1 MTAAGIDCHAHIIDL
16 KRFPLSPGRGY
27 KPTPE
32 ESGTREEFAATLDA
46 HGIARGVLVQLS
58 GYGTD
63 NRVLLDAIAAYPGRF
78 KAIAVIAPS
87 ITDRMLEDLTRGGVV
102 GVRFN
107 LVSYDRDA
115 LVRPDAPRL
124 LARIKAL
131 GWFAQVYAD
140 DAQWQAAAPVLRAS
154 NVNVI
159 VDHLGVRGLARG
171 TGQRGFQ
178 EVLSLGSD
186 GRAIVKLSGLYR
198 ISAQQSQFTDLDPF
212 VERLIAAF
220 GIDRCV
226 WGSDWPFIN
235 TSLRPSCADQLAPLR
250 RWLPDEA
257 DRAKVLA
264 ANGSRLFKFEDAA

>member
-1 MTAAGIDCHAHIIDL
+1 
-16 KRFPLSPGRGY
+16 
-27 KPTPE
+27 
-32 ESGTREEFAATLDA
+32 
-46 HGIARGVLVQLS
+46 
-58 GYGTD
+58 
-63 NRVLLDAIAAYPGRF
+63 
-78 KAIAVIAPS
+78 
-87 ITDRMLEDLTRGGVV
+87 MLEDLAGRGVV

-115 LVRPDAPRL
+115 LVRPDAPKL

-171 TGQRGFQ
+171 IGQRGFQ

-198 ISAQQSQFTDLDPF
+198 ISAAAKPNSPTSIRSSSGWLLRSASTDACGA
-212 VERLIAAF
+212 RI
-220 GIDRCV
+220 G
-226 WGSDWPFIN
+226 
-235 TSLRPSCADQLAPLR
+235 PSST
-250 RWLPDEA
+250 
-257 DRAKVLA
+257 RA
-264 ANGSRLFKFEDAA
+264 